1 MRDVKQK
8 PRNNAP
14 KVMDKARDVGAGM
27 KKAYNRAKTKVD
39 IDADQ
44 YDSPSEYAEAELSDM
59 AHDGAETARKA
70 VRKTGNKVKRK
81 VRKQIEKRIDK
92 HEKKLEQKLEEKLKK
107 ENGRAKSLRPTETVN
122 TVTTNSKGRIV
133 PIRNKRAGAG
143 NAKGILRDKRA
154 RS

>member
-14 KVMDKARDVGAGM
+14 KVIEKARDVGAGM

-59 AHDGAETARKA
+59 AHDGAETARKV
-70 VRKTGNKVKRK
+70 VRRTGKKVERK

-92 HEKKLEQKLEEKLKK
+92 HEKKLERKLEEKLKK
-107 ENGRAKSLRPTETVN
+107 ESGQGEEPTPDRDSKHRNDQFQGKDRPDTEHKSRHRERRRN
-122 TVTTNSKGRIV
+122 TV
-133 PIRNKRAGAG
+133 
-143 NAKGILRDKRA
+143 
-154 RS
+154 